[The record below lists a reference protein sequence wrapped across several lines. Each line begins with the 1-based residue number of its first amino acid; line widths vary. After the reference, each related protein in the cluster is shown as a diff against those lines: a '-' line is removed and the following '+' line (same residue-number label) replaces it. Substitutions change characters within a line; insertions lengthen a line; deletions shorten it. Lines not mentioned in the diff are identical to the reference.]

1 MLYLFKNMSENP
13 NIYLNDPDP
22 LSVLL
27 KRLSLNAEVYVNG
40 DFCGT
45 WAVDT
50 SGSRRIPF
58 HLIGRGEA
66 WLHMGDEKH
75 KLETRDLVIFPKDHQ
90 HIISNND
97 NKPSAELVNA
107 PMSNDGDTTN
117 MVCGF
122 FEFKN
127 AMVNPLLDA
136 LPDVIHLPAKDA
148 NGNTSLKLIDLM
160 ILELQ
165 HARAGCYTVVDQL
178 AYLLFIEV
186 LRGQVASGELNSGL
200 LLALFDARIG
210 KALNAIHQA
219 PENAWNLEQLAGI
232 AAMSRSNFADKFTK
246 MVGSSPVKYLVIWR
260 MLIARKLLITTDMS
274 IADIAEK
281 SGYDSEAAFRKA
293 FKQNQGEAPGAVRN
307 SAHVS

>member
-90 HIISNND
+90 HIISNNA

-165 HARAGCYTVVDQL
+165 QARAGCYTVVDQL

-219 PENAWNLEQLAGI
+219 PEKAWNLEQLAGI

-307 SAHVS
+307 SALVS